1 MTFYQQQSDRPL
13 QDDREHATSQS
24 EPVDTT
30 VQSEDGSYFTQLDE
44 HRYLPL
50 PPSEGPWNPGACHG
64 GPPSALAA
72 HELAGNQPDS
82 DRRVVQVHVDFFGE
96 VPLKPL
102 TFTTTTLRAGR
113 RIELV
118 ETVARGDDNRIVIS
132 ARSWRLA
139 TEAERAPRIEPTLQ
153 LPDDET
159 SYPDSSITSF
169 PYGASIDWAFFEGGF
184 MDPGPAT
191 VWARP
196 RLNLV
201 DLQPMEPL
209 EAVLLVA
216 DSANGISS
224 ELDFKHFLFLPTV
237 MEVSLRSRPRTT
249 EVGLSART
257 TIDHEG
263 IGTTRGTLFDRQ
275 HSFGYL
281 LQTLY
286 VDRR

>member
-1 MTFYQQQSDRPL
+1 MTFIPHNSDTTQSTEGRQNP
-13 QDDREHATSQS
+13 SQS
-24 EPVDTT
+24 ELTKVT
-30 VQSEDGSYFTQLDE
+30 SIEHGSYFTQLDE

-72 HELAGNQPDS
+72 HELVGHQPD
-82 DRRVVQVHVDFFGE
+82 REHRVAQIHVDFFGE

-102 TFTTTTLRAGR
+102 TFVTNTLRAGR
-113 RIELV
+113 RVELIE
-118 ETVARGDDNRIVIS
+118 TRAHSDDNRVVIS

-139 TEAERAPRIEPTLQ
+139 IEPERAPRIEPALQ
-153 LPDDET
+153 VPSDES
-159 SYPDSSITSF
+159 SYPDNSIASF

-184 MDPGPAT
+184 TEPGPAT
-191 VWARP
+191 ILAKP
-196 RLNLV
+196 RLNLI
-201 DLQPMEPL
+201 DLLPMEPL

-224 ELDFKHFLFLPTV
+224 ELDFNHYLFLPTV
-237 MEVSLRSRPRTT
+237 MEIGLRSRPKSI

-263 IGTTRGTLFDRQ
+263 IGTTRGTLFDRE

-286 VDRR
+286 VDHR

>member
-1 MTFYQQQSDRPL
+1 MTFIQHNSDTPQSIEER
-13 QDDREHATSQS
+13 QNVSQS
-24 EPVDTT
+24 ELQKVA
-30 VQSEDGSYFTQLDE
+30 SIEHGSYFTQLDE

-72 HELAGNQPDS
+72 HELVGHQPDR
-82 DRRVVQVHVDFFGE
+82 DRRIGQIHVDFFGE

-102 TFTTTTLRAGR
+102 TFVTTTLRPGR

-118 ETVARGDDNRIVIS
+118 ETRAHGDDNRVVIS

-139 TEAERAPRIEPTLQ
+139 IEAERAPRVEPTLQ
-153 LPDDET
+153 VPSDEV
-159 SYPDSSITSF
+159 SYPDSSIASF

-184 MDPGPAT
+184 TEPGPAT

-196 RLNLV
+196 RLNLI

-237 MEVSLRSRPRTT
+237 MEIGLRSRPNTT

-263 IGTTRGTLFDRQ
+263 IGTTRGTLFDRE

-286 VDRR
+286 VDHR